1 MRLISSIAYISA
13 VIALAG
19 AAATSAR
26 ASVLDSVKQR
36 GVLNCG
42 TDNTTPGFGYLN
54 PKTSKMEGVD
64 VDLCRATAAAVLGDP
79 DKVNFV
85 VVTDKSRFNAVQ
97 TGQVDIVYAHTSVFA
112 SRAAALAV
120 DFLPS
125 YFFDGGGV
133 MVTAASGVKS
143 INDLSGATICTTQG
157 SGSEATLA
165 QEVKARNLTN
175 TKILTF
181 DTSEKLFSALTS
193 GRCNGMYTDKSA
205 LAAWRGNSQKSADY
219 VILPETLAVAPFAG
233 IIVQNDPEWRKL
245 MTWTLYALFQAEEWG
260 ITSANLSEMQ
270 KSADPA
276 IQKFLGVNGGFGAD
290 FHVSDSF
297 IADMIKGVGNYGEIY
312 DRSLGPKTPL
322 YLERDK
328 TSNALSKNGGLLY
341 SILWL

>member
-1 MRLISSIAYISA
+1 MRLTPTIAYITA
-13 VIALAG
+13 ALALG
-19 AAATSAR
+19 GFAATSAH
-26 ASVLDSVKQR
+26 ASVLENVKQR

-64 VDLCRATAAAVLGDP
+64 VDLCRASAAAVLGDP

-85 VVTDKSRFNAVQ
+85 IVTDKSRFNAVQ
-97 TGQVDIVYAHTSVFA
+97 TGQVDIVYAHTSLFA

-120 DFLPS
+120 DFLPP

-133 MVTAASGVKS
+133 MVTAVSGVKS
-143 INDLSGATICTTQG
+143 ITDLSGAAICTTQG
-157 SGSEATLA
+157 SGSEATIA
-165 QEVKARNLTN
+165 QEVKARNITN

-193 GRCNGMYTDKSA
+193 GRCNAMYTDKSA
-205 LAAWRGNSQKSADY
+205 LAAWRGNSPKSSDY
-219 VILPETLAVAPFAG
+219 VILPETLGVAPFAG
-233 IIVQNDPEWRKL
+233 IVVQNDPEWRKL
-245 MTWTLYALFQAEEWG
+245 MSWTLYALLQADEWG
-260 ITSANLSEMQ
+260 ITSTNLAEMQ
-270 KSADPA
+270 KSADPS

-297 IADMIKGVGNYGEIY
+297 ISDMIKAVGNYGEIY

-322 YLERDK
+322 FLERDK
-328 TSNALSKNGGLLY
+328 TPNALPKNGGILY

>member
-1 MRLISSIAYISA
+1 MRLTSSIAYLSA
-13 VIALAG
+13 ALALAG
-19 AAATSAR
+19 AATTAAH

-36 GVLNCG
+36 GMLNCG

-64 VDLCRATAAAVLGDP
+64 VDLCRATAAAILGDP

-112 SRAAALAV
+112 SRAAALSV
-120 DFLPS
+120 DFLPA

-143 INDLSGATICTTQG
+143 FNELSGAAICTTQG
-157 SGSEATLA
+157 SGSEATIA
-165 QEVKARNLTN
+165 QEVKARNITN

-181 DTSEKLFSALTS
+181 DSSEKLFSALTS
-193 GRCNGMYTDKSA
+193 GRCNAMFTDKSA
-205 LAAWRGNSQKSADY
+205 LAAWRGSSQKSSDY
-219 VILPETLAVAPFAG
+219 VILPETIGVAPFGG
-233 IIVQNDPEWRKL
+233 IVVQNDPEWRKL
-245 MTWTLYALFQAEEWG
+245 MTWTLYALFQAEDWG
-260 ITSANLSEMQ
+260 ITTANLAEMK
-270 KSADPA
+270 KSADPS

-297 IADMIKGVGNYGEIY
+297 VADMIKGVGNYGEIY

-328 TSNALSKNGGLLY
+328 SPNALSKNGGLLY